1 MDHRTEKLMAFL
13 DASVSVYHAAAYLS
27 GMLED
32 AGYTRLSEGESWNLT
47 AGGAGISRAGDHAQG
62 FFDVCQPL

>member
-1 MDHRTEKLMAFL
+1 MDYRTEKLMAFL

-27 GMLED
+27 GILED

-47 AGGAGISRAGDHAQG
+47 AGGKY
-62 FFDVCQPL
+62 